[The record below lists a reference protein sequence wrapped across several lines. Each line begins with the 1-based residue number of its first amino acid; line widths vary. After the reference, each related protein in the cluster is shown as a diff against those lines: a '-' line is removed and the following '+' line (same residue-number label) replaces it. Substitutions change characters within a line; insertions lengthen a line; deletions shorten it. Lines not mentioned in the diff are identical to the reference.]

1 MRFPPMVNRMARAA
15 ALDANLYN
23 ELEPG
28 GASTIRQA
36 LVVALLAALA
46 TVLGAGLAGVFR
58 WAGAWSLLILLIG
71 LLGLV
76 LGWLAWS
83 LAVHAIGTGLSRG
96 EGLRTS
102 RRATLRALGFA
113 TSPGLLGLLLFVPV
127 LGGVLWLTAFAW
139 TLAGGVVAARQ
150 VLRLTTGRALLA
162 CLSGLIVC
170 LLLGLIVLVPSSAC
184 LLGGGCV
191 PGTAIDRQVNSI
203 VAPHRFSVPSW
214 EVRAITHELGQL
226 LQDGMLTAGDP
237 AGTVTEWFSGTEGGR
252 VQGRNA
258 VEKMMEQQIADALQ
272 QLDLLG
278 FPPVNM
284 RLTTLPRLL
293 VISPR
298 DRIETMREIL
308 LEFDLSL
315 AEMESIETRVD
326 ELGVSSLVV
335 RLGGYGG
342 AYPSFVSDSSS
353 LHATIETAVE
363 EWVHQYLA
371 FQPLGFRYML
381 DLLGIARDYDIATM
395 NETAASMIAG
405 EVASA
410 VMDSHY
416 PGHVEAED
424 DTSAFD
430 REMREIRLAVDRYLA
445 RGEVE
450 AAELFMEQE
459 RQRLVAEGYRIR
471 KLNQAYFAWHGTYAD
486 EPGSVSPIG
495 IDLRELRSRC
505 RSVKEFMDTVAAM
518 NSRQDLRDAVES
530 LPQTGASS
538 TLARAR

>member
-1 MRFPPMVNRMARAA
+1 VRFPPMVNRMARAA

-252 VQGRNA
+252 VQGRNE
-258 VEKMMEQQIADALQ
+258 VEKIMEQQIADALQ

>member
-1 MRFPPMVNRMARAA
+1 VRFPPMVNRMARAA

-326 ELGVSSLVV
+326 ELDVSSLVV

>member
-1 MRFPPMVNRMARAA
+1 MVNRMARAA

-252 VQGRNA
+252 VQGRNE
-258 VEKMMEQQIADALQ
+258 VEKIMEQQIADALQ